1 VERAGGGCET
11 EDVDHGAR
19 LRVAGGRNAGLAAAT
34 AYARDAAAVSDLVV
48 LVEGAS
54 DRSALEVLAGRDGRD
69 LGAERISI
77 VPMGGAT
84 NLGHFLELL
93 GPRGRGLRL
102 AGLCDAG
109 EEPGFRRD
117 LERAGLGS
125 GLDRAALER
134 RGFFVCTADLEDELI
149 RALGVAGV
157 CAVIEAEGELSS
169 LQRFQRQPAQRGRA
183 PQAQLRRFLGTRSGR
198 KDQYARLLAEALTPA
213 RVPDPLAR
221 LLAHI

>member
-1 VERAGGGCET
+1 MDQWAP
-11 EDVDHGAR
+11 
-19 LRVAGGRNAGLAAAT
+19 LRVADGRNTGLVAAT
-34 AYARDAAAVSDLVV
+34 AYAREAAAVSDAVV

-54 DRSALEVLAGRDGRD
+54 DRSALEALAARGGRD

-93 GPRGRGLRL
+93 GPNGGGLRL

-109 EEPGFRRD
+109 EEQGFRRD
-117 LERAGLGS
+117 LERAGLGP
-125 GLDRAALER
+125 GLDRAGLER
-134 RGFFVCTADLEDELI
+134 RGFFVCAADLEDELI
-149 RALGVAGV
+149 RALGADGV
-157 CAVIEAEGELSS
+157 CAVVEAEGELSS
-169 LQRFQRQPAQRGRA
+169 LRRFQRQPAQRGRA

-198 KDQYARLLAEALTPA
+198 KAQYARLLAEALAPA
-213 RVPDPLAR
+213 QVPDPLAG